1 VFEQR
6 NFNCSMKVFL
16 KTIYYGFFLLC
27 GLWIPMFSK
36 LGSSLSIELI
46 SLIEKIIEVGLIIL
60 VALNVL
66 DFAKVLSIGFK
77 RVLFFKTKSR
87 MIFISNLDRF
97 LILVFVPLSE
107 YWQTEGINAYFLL
120 LFMFLL
126 TSIRISIDPRRGEV
140 KHRC

>member
-1 VFEQR
+1 
-6 NFNCSMKVFL
+6 
-16 KTIYYGFFLLC
+16 
-27 GLWIPMFSK
+27 MFSK
-36 LGSSLSIELI
+36 LGSSLSIESI
-46 SLIEKIIEVGLIIL
+46 SLIEKIIELGLIIL